1 MRPQGFDDLWS
12 KDRAAQNAAYA
23 TILPLAEA
31 PADWAYDVWDEVV
44 ERLASPDNHDRA
56 IAGQLL
62 PRLALSDPEHRI
74 VGDLP
79 RLMGVTD
86 DEKFVTAR
94 HTIQSLWRIGLAGD
108 EARGALLAAV
118 EKRFADCASHKNT
131 TLIRY
136 DLLEGLRKLADATG
150 DETIRP
156 LAERLI
162 AGEPDEKYRKKYKSL
177 WR

>member
-1 MRPQGFDDLWS
+1 MKPQVFDALWS

-23 TILPLAEA
+23 AILPMAEG
-31 PADWAYDVWDEVV
+31 PVDWAYEVWDEVV
-44 ERLASPDNHDRA
+44 ARLASADNHDRA

-62 PRLALSDPEHRI
+62 PRLALSDPEGRI
-74 VGDLP
+74 IRDLP
-79 RLMGVTD
+79 ELMRVTN

-108 EARGALLAAV
+108 AAKAALLAAV
-118 EKRFADCASHKNT
+118 EKRFADCASHKNA
-131 TLIRY
+131 TLIRH
-136 DLLEGLRKLADATG
+136 DLLEGLRKLADTTG
-150 DETIRP
+150 SDTIRP

-162 AGEPDEKYRKKYKSL
+162 AGELDEKYRKKYKTL

>member
-1 MRPQGFDDLWS
+1 MKPDRFDDLWS
-12 KDRAAQNAAYA
+12 KDRAAQNAAYGA
-23 TILPLAEA
+23 ILPLAEQEV
-31 PADWAYDVWDEVV
+31 DWAYAVWDEVV
-44 ERLASPDNHDRA
+44 EQLADKDNHNRA

-74 VGDLP
+74 VRELP
-79 RLMGVTD
+79 ALMAVTD

-94 HTIQSLWRIGLAGD
+94 HTIQSLWHIGRTGD
-108 EARGALLAAV
+108 VSRKALLEAM
-118 EKRFADCASHKNT
+118 ERRFATCANHKNA

-150 DETIRP
+150 DQTI
-156 LAERLI
+156 AVMADRLI
-162 AGEPDEKYRKKYKSL
+162 ESEPDEKYQKKYKTL